1 VVAPEGRAALVESAL
16 RSGAHEPAVRLLDL
30 GLRYL
35 SRALALEGRT
45 PPAVVAAHLSH
56 ENLDLWVAPADL
68 DAPAPWTA
76 VGDGEV
82 WRLPF
87 TALGWVDV
95 DESGDAQALFPGLV
109 SLGAD
114 RTGRVLVNLEAA
126 QGVIS
131 VTGPEGMTTE
141 VLASM
146 AMELATSRWSDQM
159 RITLAGFGGDLI
171 PLAPDRIT
179 AVPTVAEALPAL
191 EAHAADLAEAMA
203 ASGVSSAQAGRS
215 LGVDPDA
222 WAPHYL
228 ISAVPPS
235 PWERSRLLALA
246 RAGRAAAAGY
256 VVAGDVSGSAWTWEV
271 TPEGRLLA
279 GELGFDVQAQLIPA
293 RQHEALVDLFGAAAR
308 PEGVALTTP
317 APNAAP
323 PQHLEPG
330 HVLPVEI
337 SVLGPASVRAPGVL
351 EPDRVAL
358 ATELVVYL
366 AVHPGGVHPNVLSAA
381 LWPRGVAADV
391 RDTVVARVIEWL
403 GTDSIGRP
411 HLAADASGRLRL
423 GSGVRV
429 DWQVFQALAG
439 HAELAL
445 LGSAEQEDYLARAL
459 ELVQGQ
465 LLDGRPPGRYAWLA
479 TDELEYEVT
488 ARVADTAHQLVG
500 LRLAGGDPEAAMDAA
515 RAGLRLAFY
524 DELLWRDLLR
534 AAHQTGQEE
543 LLRAVVDEICARAAL
558 DEVLPGMAPETESLI
573 DDLYPSWRTTVP

>member
-1 VVAPEGRAALVESAL
+1 MVAPEGRAALAESAL
-16 RSGAHEPAVRLLDL
+16 RAGAHEPSARLLDL

-45 PPAVVAAHLSH
+45 PPTVVAAHLSH

-76 VGDGEV
+76 VGDGQV

-87 TALGWVDV
+87 TALGRVDV
-95 DESGDAQALFPGLV
+95 DESADAQALFPGLV
-109 SLGAD
+109 SIGAD
-114 RTGRVLVNLEAA
+114 HTGRVLVNLEAA
-126 QGVIS
+126 YGVIS
-131 VTGPEGMTTE
+131 VTGPEAMTTE
-141 VLASM
+141 VLSSM

-159 RITLAGFGGDLI
+159 RITLAGFGDDLI

-191 EAHAADLAEAMA
+191 EAHAAEVAEAMA
-203 ASGVSSAQAGRS
+203 AWGVSSALAGRS
-215 LGVDPDA
+215 LGADPDA

-256 VVAGDVSGSAWTWEV
+256 VVAGDVPGSAWTWEV

-308 PEGVALTTP
+308 PEGVALAP
-317 APNAAP
+317 PPPNAAP

-330 HVLPVEI
+330 RVLPVEI
-337 SVLGPASVRAPGVL
+337 SVLGPALVRAPGVL

-391 RDTVVARVIEWL
+391 RDAVVARVIEWL

-500 LRLAGGDPEAAMDAA
+500 LRLASGDPQGAMDAA
-515 RAGLRLAFY
+515 RAGLRLAFD

-543 LLRAVVDEICARAAL
+543 LLRAVVDEICARTAL
-558 DEVLPGMAPETESLI
+558 DEVLPRMAPETESLI